1 MYIIKIM
8 TEFMHSPVWYC
19 DENGIEFYNKKNCFE
34 TFYKDTEL
42 NEASHKFEE
51 LYTSFY
57 HFDREEPCYFD
68 KEAEKENKEYI
79 LLLLKIIKERLN
91 ALNNGE
97 FTILDYWTEYYSS
110 L

>member
-1 MYIIKIM
+1 M

-19 DENGIEFYNKKNCFE
+19 DENGIEFYNKKKCFE
-34 TFYKDTEL
+34 TFYNDNEL
-42 NEASHKFEE
+42 NEASKKFEE

-57 HFDREEPCYFD
+57 YFDREEPCYFD

-79 LLLLKIIKERLN
+79 LSLLKIIKERLT

-97 FTILDYWTEYYSS
+97 FTVLDYCSEYYSK